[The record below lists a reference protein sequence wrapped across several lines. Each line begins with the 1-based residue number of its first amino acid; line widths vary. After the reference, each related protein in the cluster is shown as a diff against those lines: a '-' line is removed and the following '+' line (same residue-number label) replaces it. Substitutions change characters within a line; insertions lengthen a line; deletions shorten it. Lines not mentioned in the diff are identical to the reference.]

1 MNTTWALI
9 YIFSNI
15 HHYFNLHYRHSR
27 RALDPGTITLDA
39 IHIEQR
45 DYFVYRKQFKV
56 FFLIFCRDQYF
67 LSCWSSWTWK
77 WITVIMSTIV
87 YPLPSEDT
95 KQNTSNG
102 SENECKFCG
111 KTYSSPASLRT
122 HEKWHTGFTVTK
134 MFRIELFS
142 DIFAGDLKH
151 KCSFCDKKFRNPSEV
166 RRHEMTH
173 TGECFWFCLRHVSG
187 LIFFIIRNLQAKS
200 HTNVRTAKWNLFKR
214 PH

>member
-1 MNTTWALI
+1 
-9 YIFSNI
+9 
-15 HHYFNLHYRHSR
+15 
-27 RALDPGTITLDA
+27 
-39 IHIEQR
+39 
-45 DYFVYRKQFKV
+45 
-56 FFLIFCRDQYF
+56 
-67 LSCWSSWTWK
+67 
-77 WITVIMSTIV
+77 MSTIV

-134 MFRIELFS
+134 MFRIDLFS

-173 TGECFWFCLRHVSG
+173 TGECFWFCLIRVSG

-200 HTNVRTAKWNLFKR
+200 HTNVRTAK
-214 PH
+214 